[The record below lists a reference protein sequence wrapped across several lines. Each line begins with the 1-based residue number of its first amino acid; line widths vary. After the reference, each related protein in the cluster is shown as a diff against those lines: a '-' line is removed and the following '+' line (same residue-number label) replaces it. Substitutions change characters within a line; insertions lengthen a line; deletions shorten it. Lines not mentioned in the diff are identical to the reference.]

1 VAGAVEFLKVAI
13 ESDPNDFRA
22 YNNLGI
28 ASCYEGARDG
38 AWNFFCLAL
47 ESRPAWTDAL
57 INAFDMGL
65 ALSDPESL
73 GLILDNALAANPN
86 HTQALAMRRHLKAQ
100 GPSVCMFRT
109 FEALEENA
117 RRLSEAERLME
128 QGKQGPAINAFLDA
142 LKPHPEN
149 PQAYNGL
156 GIIAFA
162 EKRMADAFGLFEVA
176 AALHPGDQ
184 DILLN
189 LWQCAQAL
197 GRTGDVLPKL
207 RQSVDKNPAL
217 ADVKA
222 ALKAYA

>member
-1 VAGAVEFLKVAI
+1 MEA
-13 ESDPNDFRA
+13 
-22 YNNLGI
+22 
-28 ASCYEGARDG
+28 
-38 AWNFFCLAL
+38 
-47 ESRPAWTDAL
+47 RPAWADAL
-57 INAFDMGL
+57 INAFDTAL
-65 ALSDPESL
+65 SLSDPESVGVL
-73 GLILDNALAANPN
+73 LDQALAVNPN
-86 HTQALAMRRHLKAQ
+86 HPQALAMRRHLKAQ

-117 RRLSEAERLME
+117 RRLSEGERLME
-128 QGKQGPAINAFLDA
+128 QGKQGEAITAFLDA

-156 GIIAFA
+156 GVIAFA
-162 EKRMADAFGLFEVA
+162 EKRLEDAFGLFEMA
-176 AALHPGDQ
+176 TALHPDDQ

-197 GRTGDVLPKL
+197 GRAGEVLPKL

-217 ADVKA
+217 AEVKA